1 MDSETSYGSS
11 EYSAEAEELFA
22 KYVLRRKAGDRVDFE
37 ALCAEHEAL
46 ADELYGL
53 HTDWDNVSS
62 LLSRLEEG
70 EPVGE
75 VPGAEPEPAEPAR
88 APSSS
93 WKWVAGVGLVL
104 AIGAGG
110 VAFSLFRDK
119 GVLAQEKRSLVV
131 EKVGLLEE
139 RRQLEKQEAQ
149 LSRDLEAQRVE
160 AESARDSARR
170 ASEVSAVL
178 SARLGARALLEE
190 ESVLRAI
197 DPEQLEAM
205 EAWLARADALRMRV
219 EALEPSDPILA
230 ADLELV
236 EGDAGA
242 RERVEAR
249 LSLLRRVLAESTE
262 QDERAWAEAIEE
274 IADPARSP
282 GYDGLVLDPH
292 LALVPLGREPVSG
305 LWVFADR
312 RTGPVPERDG
322 DGALILLLHPGSRD
336 EGVPPFLIAASEL
349 LPSHLE
355 YAGVGSEWS
364 ELGYLAPTPAQARL
378 VGVLSRPI
386 LPAPVR

>member
-1 MDSETSYGSS
+1 MKQTGRFGCLLVICSTCFIARA
-11 EYSAEAEELFA
+11 AESPLPQAAPAAVIDAQTAER
-22 KYVLRRKAGDRVDFE
+22 Y
-37 ALCAEHEAL
+37 
-46 ADELYGL
+46 
-53 HTDWDNVSS
+53 HTD
-62 LLSRLEEG
+62 
-70 EPVGE
+70 
-75 VPGAEPEPAEPAR
+75 
-88 APSSS
+88 
-93 WKWVAGVGLVL
+93 GLRC
-104 AIGAGG
+104 AN
-110 VAFSLFRDK
+110 
-119 GVLAQEKRSLVV
+119 AQDFPR
-131 EKVGLLEE
+131 
-139 RRQLEKQEAQ
+139 
-149 LSRDLEAQRVE
+149 
-160 AESARDSARR
+160 
-170 ASEVSAVL
+170 
-178 SARLGARALLEE
+178 ARALLEE